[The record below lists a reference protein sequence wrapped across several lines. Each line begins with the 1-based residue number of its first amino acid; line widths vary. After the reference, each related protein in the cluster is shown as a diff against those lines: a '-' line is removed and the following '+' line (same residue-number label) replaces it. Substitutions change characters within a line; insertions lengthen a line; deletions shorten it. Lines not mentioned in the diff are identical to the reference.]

1 MNIQMMLLAIIGGL
15 MVVGYIWHKLHWA
28 SREIDRLLKTNATLE
43 QEKAVSETKVKHYE
57 TRKNHEEKSRHAN
70 RSSLIDSLQQSGDLR
85 D

>member
-1 MNIQMMLLAIIGGL
+1 MNLQMMLLAIIGGL
-15 MVVGYIWHKLHWA
+15 MVVGYIWHKFHRA

-57 TRKNHEEKSRHAN
+57 TRKNHEENSRHAD
-70 RSSLIDSLQQSGDLR
+70 RTSLIDSLHKSGDLR

>member
-15 MVVGYIWHKLHWA
+15 IVVGYIWYKFRRA
-28 SREIDRLLKTNATLE
+28 SREIDRLLKTNVQLE
-43 QEKAVSETKVKHYE
+43 QEKNVSETKVKHYE
-57 TRKNHEEKSRHAN
+57 TRKNHEENSRHAD